1 MCLKRYSVL
10 PNGKAIRLNTY
21 IDVPIEI
28 GLPHFIQDDKMD
40 DNGPLYGNF
49 KLSLQSVV
57 CHRGDSVDSGHYIA
71 LVRGTSSNAAQQASG
86 SLDSNATLGPDAS
99 EQWMRFDD
107 LAPERITLVDIE
119 QALRE
124 ESPYLLFYQIVPI
137 DEEGEEIQNRAS
149 YTEAEEDVD
158 GPVAVYVSSAAC
170 TDDDPPETSAPGS
183 ARLSFEI
190 TRPDTEESRQS
201 QRRQSVSFSDAL
213 RNSSHEDNSGN
224 LQVNSA
230 ARSDQSTPKER
241 GRGSFSLSRR
251 TSRGLKSRSR
261 SGGEEQG
268 SENRLSA
275 AFSRFANLRLSREK
289 LPSDSN
295 SAIEDGD
302 EPTKGGGSLGDDNTA
317 DITPSMTENE
327 GKRTNGRTTKPRNGK
342 RTERFARVRR
352 GKQPERE
359 CIVM

>member
-1 MCLKRYSVL
+1 MCLKRYSVS
-10 PNGKAIRLNTY
+10 PDGRAIRLSTY
-21 IDVPIEI
+21 VDIPIEI

-40 DNGPLYGNF
+40 DDGPLYGNF

-57 CHRGDSVDSGHYIA
+57 CHRGNSVDSGHYIA
-71 LVRGTSSNAAQQASG
+71 LVRGTSSNAAEKAPG
-86 SLDSNATLGPDAS
+86 SSDSNVTQGSDAS

-107 LAPERITLVDIE
+107 LAAERITLVDIE

-149 YTEAEEDVD
+149 YTEAEEDID
-158 GPVAVYVSSAAC
+158 GPVAVHVSSAAC
-170 TDDDPPETSAPGS
+170 TDEDPTETSMPGS

-190 TRPDTEESRQS
+190 TSPDAEESRHTL
-201 QRRQSVSFSDAL
+201 RRQSVCVSDAL
-213 RNSSHEDNSGN
+213 RNSSHEENSGN
-224 LQVNSA
+224 LQVSSA
-230 ARSDQSTPKER
+230 ARSGQSTPKEG

-261 SGGEEQG
+261 SGGEEQSG
-268 SENRLSA
+268 EKRLSA
-275 AFSRFANLRLSREK
+275 AFSRLTNLRLSREK

-295 SAIEDGD
+295 SAVEDD
-302 EPTKGGGSLGDDNTA
+302 EPSKGGSVGDDSAA
-317 DITPSMTENE
+317 DITPSTTENE
-327 GKRTNGRTTKPRNGK
+327 GKGTNGRTKHRNGK
-342 RTERFARVRR
+342 RTERFARVKR